1 MLANFKPM
9 QFSET
14 LNIMIHLSS
23 NSFVYVDSTAWVV
36 YITVDVRWVEFFSVS
51 MQGSEHVC
59 FHRMSDLIGHLSKVN
74 KMLPFTLSYYD
85 L

>member
-23 NSFVYVDSTAWVV
+23 NSFVYVDSTA
-36 YITVDVRWVEFFSVS
+36 
-51 MQGSEHVC
+51 
-59 FHRMSDLIGHLSKVN
+59 
-74 KMLPFTLSYYD
+74 
-85 L
+85 